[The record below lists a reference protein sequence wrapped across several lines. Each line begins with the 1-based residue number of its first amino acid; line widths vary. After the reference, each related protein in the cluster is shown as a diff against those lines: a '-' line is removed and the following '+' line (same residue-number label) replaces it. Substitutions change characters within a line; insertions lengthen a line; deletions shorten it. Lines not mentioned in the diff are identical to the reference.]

1 MENFDFLVSD
11 CSSLYNWISKL
22 ESDMLEDLIGRPDPQ
37 TKDLLVENGCEI
49 IANTDNIESIPLT
62 KDIEER
68 IYQIMLKEI
77 EIEYL
82 VRKRVI
88 IDHFTS
94 KSRELTLSVAIGRS
108 NLTYDVFISDLQRL
122 DRIKQEV
129 NLSYF

>member
-49 IANTDNIESIPLT
+49 IANTDNIESVPLT

-94 KSRELTLSVAIGRS
+94 QSRNLTLSVAIGRS
-108 NLTYDVFISDLQRL
+108 KLTYDVFISDLQRL

-129 NLSYF
+129 SLSYF

>member
-1 MENFDFLVSD
+1 MENFDFLISD

-22 ESDMLEDLIGRPDPQ
+22 ESDMLEDLIGGTDPQ

>member
-1 MENFDFLVSD
+1 
-11 CSSLYNWISKL
+11 
-22 ESDMLEDLIGRPDPQ
+22 MLEDLIGRTDPQ

>member
-1 MENFDFLVSD
+1 MENFDFLISD

-22 ESDMLEDLIGRPDPQ
+22 ESDMLEDLIGGTDPQ

-108 NLTYDVFISDLQRL
+108 KLTYDVFISDLQRL

>member
-1 MENFDFLVSD
+1 MENFDFLISD

-22 ESDMLEDLIGRPDPQ
+22 ESDMLEDLIGRDDPQ

-49 IANTDNIESIPLT
+49 IANTDNIESVPLT

>member
-1 MENFDFLVSD
+1 
-11 CSSLYNWISKL
+11 
-22 ESDMLEDLIGRPDPQ
+22 MLEDLIGGTDPQ

>member
-1 MENFDFLVSD
+1 MENFDFLISD

-22 ESDMLEDLIGRPDPQ
+22 ESDMLEDLIGRTDPQ